1 MVAVRTLVAAI
12 VLSLPAAAAAAMPPG
27 LVETLHHF
35 ARAAAGT
42 DKDAFAHL
50 FADDSSITDTV
61 YPYHWQGHDAARH
74 YFDALQE
81 DLKSVGWTD
90 FGLTEHG
97 DPFVV
102 ARPGFAYA
110 AIPLSVDY
118 KAHGANHSNNGV
130 FSLSLV
136 QTGKEWKIT
145 SATWTYAK
153 EHLEH

>member
-1 MVAVRTLVAAI
+1 MFARALFAAAF
-12 VLSLPAAAAAAMPPG
+12 LSLPTVAIAAVPPG

-42 DKDAFAHL
+42 DAAAFVHL
-50 FADDSSITDTV
+50 FADDASITDTV
-61 YPYHWQGHDAARH
+61 YPYHWQGHDAPRH

-118 KAHGANHSNNGV
+118 KTRGAKHSDSGI

-136 QTGKEWKIT
+136 QNGKDWKIT
-145 SATWTYAK
+145 SATWTYTH
-153 EHLEH
+153 EHEGH